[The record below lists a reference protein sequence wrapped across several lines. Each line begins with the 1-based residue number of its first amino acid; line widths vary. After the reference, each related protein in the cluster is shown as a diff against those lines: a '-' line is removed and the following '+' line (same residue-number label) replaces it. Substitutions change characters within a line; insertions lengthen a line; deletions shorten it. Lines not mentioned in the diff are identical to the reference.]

1 MISKATRINSIII
14 LAVTLLSSIIVK
26 SGSSKVSAAGTDFKI
41 SVQDEIT
48 VNIDEPVNVEN
59 SYGAIIKK
67 VGISVSSNSDGYTAT
82 MSTTTKEDRLIEV
95 NNPSLY
101 FYMIGVHEINITS
114 TLMDNMWGWNVV
126 NKGAAIP
133 VTYGGIATA
142 EEDIGSYVLAGTQA
156 TTTEKDI
163 YFAAKPTATTSAGT
177 YTNSVVIS
185 VVAGYTPPEDAA
197 STPTNITNTSSV
209 ARVSRTLNVASDTGD
224 DEESTSSKSS
234 VSVNTTN
241 NSQYDSYDDP
251 LGETSTSI
259 NEGTPLATGLAV
271 TAGVAATTG
280 IILFAIAKRK
290 EDDDEDY

>member
-82 MSTTTKEDRLIEV
+82 MSTATNENRLIEV
-95 NNPSLY
+95 NNSSLY
-101 FYMIGVHEINITS
+101 FNMLGNEFSITS
-114 TLMDNMWGWNVV
+114 ASMDNMWGWNVV

-133 VTYGGIATA
+133 VTYDGMATA
-142 EEDIGSYVLAGTQA
+142 EEEIGSYVLAGTQA

-197 STPTNITNTSSV
+197 STPTNTANTSSV